1 MPKPVCFMVMPYG
14 RKKTDAL
21 PGQGPGEIDFDT
33 LWDRALCPAIVALGY
48 DPVRADQD
56 VGALIVH
63 EMIERLYFSDLVLA
77 DMTIPNGNVYYEV
90 GIRHACKPRGCV
102 LLAAEWSRPLFDVA
116 QMRTVRYPLPEG
128 VVSEETAAAIRA
140 AIAQGVGPL
149 AQGTSP
155 MFELL
160 PGYFGAV
167 DPSRAGVIRAH
178 FDALRALQGQ
188 SAAVRLAPR
197 AERLPRAL
205 ALIAEHTSGPI
216 SAPVAHT
223 LLRMLEDC
231 GAWDAILELVPRL
244 PAEVRGAPEVI
255 ELETLARSKTG
266 DHLTAIGALDALI
279 ATAGPTA
286 EREGLLGGRFKELY
300 DEATDPA
307 DRARY
312 LAEAIAHYER
322 GMQLDL
328 NDFYPSSNLP
338 RLYRERGD
346 PGDTERAVAVA
357 HVVVHACRRAL
368 AREPEHP
375 WVRPTLLGAAF
386 DAGDPTAAA
395 ALCDEIVRSRNLSP
409 WRLASTLPDL
419 ERSLKHV
426 TDPERQRA
434 LRGIHDRLRQLV

>member
-14 RKKTDAL
+14 RKKTDAA
-21 PGQGPGEIDFDT
+21 PGQGPGEIDFDA
-33 LWDRALCPAIVALGY
+33 LWDRALRPAIVALGY

-90 GIRHACKPRGCV
+90 GIRHACQPRGCV
-102 LLAAEWSRPLFDVA
+102 LVAADWSRPLFDVA

-128 VVSEETAAAIRA
+128 AVSEETAAAIRA
-140 AIAQGVGPL
+140 AIARGIGPL
-149 AQGTSP
+149 AEGTSP

-167 DPSRAGVIRAH
+167 DPSRASAIRSH
-178 FDALRALQGQ
+178 FDALRALQGKT
-188 SAAVRLAPR
+188 SAIRLAPR
-197 AERLPRAL
+197 AERVPRAL
-205 ALIAEHTSGPI
+205 ALVAENTQGPM
-216 SAPVAHT
+216 SASVAHT
-223 LLRMLEDC
+223 LLRLLEDC

-244 PAEVRGAPEVI
+244 PAEVRAAPDVI

-266 DHLTAIGALDALI
+266 DHLTAIGALQTLI
-279 ATAGPTA
+279 ASAGPTA

-300 DEATDPA
+300 DEAADPA

-312 LAEAIAHYER
+312 LSEAIAHYER
-322 GMQLDL
+322 GMMLDL

-338 RLYRERGD
+338 RLYRERGES
-346 PGDTERAVAVA
+346 GDAERAVAVA
-357 HVVVHACRRAL
+357 QVVVHACRRTL

-386 DAGDPTAAA
+386 DAGDPTAAT
-395 ALCDEIVRSRNLSP
+395 ALCEEIIRTRQLSP
-409 WRLASTLPDL
+409 WHLESTLPDL
-419 ERSLKHV
+419 ERSLKYV
-426 TDPERQRA
+426 PDPERQGA
-434 LRGIHDRLRQLV
+434 LRAIYDRLKQLV